1 MDKFLEKH
9 LLNKNTKKK
18 KKLTK
23 TQKEIRNLN
32 KSIPITINESIFQ
45 NFPTTKFPD
54 TNGFHQ

>member
-9 LLNKNTKKK
+9 LLNKNTKKKLTKKK

-32 KSIPITINESIFQ
+32 KSIPITINESIF
-45 NFPTTKFPD
+45 
-54 TNGFHQ
+54 